1 MPILLY
7 WNLEILSQNILWKVS
22 TSGEIILYYY
32 TIIFYYL
39 NKGLSLQESFPLLCT
54 AEHICSQ
61 IRATIRKIS
70 WTQLIYFC
78 RSDPSLHMHHT
89 IMKDLC
95 KQSMSPLFDDTPIR
109 SCKSEDKIKQNNDA
123 NASLCKCFLVFLGEQ
138 ASNIWLNRFNI
149 RTCCF
154 TVNKVILKS
163 DPDRGG
169 ELQLTA
175 GGTIGWT

>member
-1 MPILLY
+1 MKHANFAVLKPWNSLTKRLVKGFYFRWNINYFTILKVYLCRSPFLCY
-7 WNLEILSQNILWKVS
+7 VQQNTFAVR
-22 TSGEIILYYY
+22 SGR
-32 TIIFYYL
+32 
-39 NKGLSLQESFPLLCT
+39 P
-54 AEHICSQ
+54 A
-61 IRATIRKIS
+61 AKIS

-109 SCKSEDKIKQNNDA
+109 SCKSEDNIKQNNDA

-138 ASNIWLNRFNI
+138 ASNIWLKHFYI

-163 DPDRGG
+163 GPDRGG

-175 GGTIGWT
+175 GGTTGWT